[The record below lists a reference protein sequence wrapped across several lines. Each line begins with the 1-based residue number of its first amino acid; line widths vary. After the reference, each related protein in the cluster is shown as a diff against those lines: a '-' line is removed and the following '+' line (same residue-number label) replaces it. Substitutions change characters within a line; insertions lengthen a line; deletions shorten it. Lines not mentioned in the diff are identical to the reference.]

1 MGSFRTFRRFL
12 RPEAVKL
19 ALATRAVPE
28 GDLPQDFDPESE
40 KNLDRIREGV
50 VDELCGLFEAT
61 ACVSSRS
68 KLFKDLLNREKK
80 AVTAVGGG
88 IALPHVRT
96 LQAREFVMCFA
107 RSIEGLPFRAP
118 DGESVHLFFGMV
130 APPYD
135 DRTYLKVYQHL
146 ASFLIDPEHV
156 KQFLEADE
164 PGVILRLLD
173 IFR

>member
-1 MGSFRTFRRFL
+1 MSSFRTFRRFL

-28 GDLPQDFDPESE
+28 GDLPEGFDPGSE

-50 VDELCGLFEAT
+50 IDELCGLFDAT
-61 ACVSSRS
+61 GSVSSRS

-80 AVTAVGGG
+80 AVTTVGSG

-118 DGESVHLFFGMV
+118 DEEPVHLFFGMV

-135 DRTYLKVYQHL
+135 DRIYIKVYQHL

-156 KQFLEADE
+156 QQFLEAEE
-164 PGVILRLLD
+164 PGEVLRLLD